1 MGKISIEK
9 SATFCFA
16 SLPYSVTSF
25 VNSPLIYLHPQA
37 LPEVMEQQCVTIA
50 KTGVFCSLPA
60 RTSVIAAANPT
71 DGHYNKARTVSENV
85 KMNPALLSRF
95 DLVFIILD
103 RPDAELDSRLHDY
116 RRTLSNVPQVL
127 VSSSSSSASQLSS
140 NGEAA
145 EPLNVRLKLRRSENI
160 DPLPLVL
167 LQTYVAYA
175 RKYCH
180 PMLSTGAINLL
191 RDFYLELRSVRQ
203 GDNSIPV
210 TTRQLEAMIRL
221 TQARARAELCD
232 EAAARHASDVIEI
245 FRYSMVDVLST
256 DTGTIQLQR
265 NVNGSGMSQAGQIRQ
280 FVRILQ
286 RKAAQLQKTIFSFN
300 ELKDMAANDHLQF
313 TSFGNVIE
321 TMNIQGFLLK
331 KGPSLYKFLND

>member
-1 MGKISIEK
+1 MS
-9 SATFCFA
+9 
-16 SLPYSVTSF
+16 
-25 VNSPLIYLHPQA
+25 
-37 LPEVMEQQCVTIA
+37 IA
-50 KTGVFCSLPA
+50 KAGVFCSLPA

-103 RPDAELDSRLHDY
+103 RPNAELDSRIHDF

-127 VSSSSSSASQLSS
+127 VSSGFSGASSS
-140 NGEAA
+140 ND
-145 EPLNVRLKLRRSENI
+145 EPLNVRLKLRTNEKV
-160 DPLPLVL
+160 DPLPRVL
-167 LQTYVAYA
+167 MQTYIAYA

-180 PMLSTGAINLL
+180 PKVSPKAVDVL
-191 RDFYLELRSVRQ
+191 REFYIELRAVRQ

-221 TQARARAELCD
+221 TQARARAELTD
-232 EAAARHASDVIEI
+232 VATAQHAIDVITLVRHTMI
-245 FRYSMVDVLST
+245 DVLST
-256 DTGTIQLQR
+256 DVGTIQLQR
-265 NVNGSGMSQAGQIRQ
+265 NINGSGMSQAGQIRR
-280 FVRILQ
+280 FVQLMQ
-286 RKAAQLQKTIFSFN
+286 RKTVQLRKTVFSFI
-300 ELKDMAANDHLQF
+300 ELKEMATDENLQF
-313 TSFGNVIE
+313 ASFADVIE